1 VAFKVTAFFMHKNQ
15 LQGNPPR
22 VTVIGAGIAGMTAAI
37 ELASKGISVDVYEKN
52 DSPGGRGRLFRQDGF
67 NFDMGPSWYWMPEV
81 FENFFNKH
89 GEKLDHYFKLIRLDP
104 SYRIFF
110 ANDIIDSPAD
120 VKGVYE
126 IFEKIEPGSSQF
138 LRAFLAQS
146 KIKYEAGMND
156 FVRRPALSIFE
167 FAEWRLMKNLFK
179 LDLFKSIERL
189 IDHNIRDERLRAW
202 LKFPVLFLGA
212 KPSQT
217 PALYSLMNYA
227 DFELGTWY
235 PEGGMWKLFDAFYQ
249 LALKRGVRF
258 HFNEEVLSINVNDSL
273 ATSLKTKNGN
283 NEFDYLIGAADYH
296 HIDTVLLPEGF
307 QQYSDIYWSKRKLA
321 PSALI
326 FYLGIKGR
334 LKDLLH
340 HNLFF
345 DEEFEQHAVDI
356 YDKKVWPAKPLFY
369 VSVTSRSDDS
379 VAPEGHENVFILIPL
394 ATGIADD
401 DTQREELLNMVL
413 KRIENKTGCRL
424 AEDIVFR
431 RDYCLRDF
439 VNDYHSFQGNA
450 YGLSNTLDQTA
461 ILKPSVKHN
470 KIRNL
475 YFAGQL
481 THPGPGLPPSLISG
495 ETAAN
500 LVLKKILRGSH

>member
-1 VAFKVTAFFMHKNQ
+1 M
-15 LQGNPPR
+15 
-22 VTVIGAGIAGMTAAI
+22 
-37 ELASKGISVDVYEKN
+37 
-52 DSPGGRGRLFRQDGF
+52 
-67 NFDMGPSWYWMPEV
+67 
-81 FENFFNKH
+81 
-89 GEKLDHYFKLIRLDP
+89 
-104 SYRIFF
+104 
-110 ANDIIDSPAD
+110 
-120 VKGVYE
+120 
-126 IFEKIEPGSSQF
+126 EPGSSQF
-138 LRAFLAQS
+138 LRSFLAQS

-167 FAEWRLMKNLFK
+167 FAEWRLLKNLFK
-179 LDLFKSIERL
+179 LDLFKSIARL
-189 IDHNIRDERLRAW
+189 IDHNIRDQRLRAW

-249 LALKRGVRF
+249 LALKRGVHF
-258 HFNEEVLSINVNDSL
+258 HFNEEVLAINVNDRL
-273 ATSLKTKNGN
+273 ATSLKTKNGT

-307 QQYSDIYWSKRKLA
+307 RQYSDIYWSKRKLA

-334 LKDLLH
+334 IKDLLH

-345 DEEFEQHAVDI
+345 DEEFEQHAIDI

-369 VSVTSRSDDS
+369 VCVTSRSDDS

-401 DTQREELLNMVL
+401 DTQREDLFNMVL
-413 KRIENKTGCRL
+413 NRVESKTGCRL

-431 RDYCLRDF
+431 RDYCVRDF

-500 LVLKKILRGSH
+500 LVLKKILRGSN